1 MVSKAG
7 IWVTTFQSVSNLSLV
22 NVGNFAKPRFSKL
35 RPKIFLL
42 NRVLILVTFCYLLH
56 IFSTCIN
63 AEYVPIGSG
72 GINLQ
77 LALRSRLLPDD
88 VVGVRTERGSLGV
101 APEGLAG
108 LVNLDGDVGLAR
120 HLRGPE

>member
-1 MVSKAG
+1 M
-7 IWVTTFQSVSNLSLV
+7 SV
-22 NVGNFAKPRFSKL
+22 
-35 RPKIFLL
+35 
-42 NRVLILVTFCYLLH
+42 
-56 IFSTCIN
+56 
-63 AEYVPIGSG
+63 
-72 GINLQ
+72 INLQ